1 MTSLENLKTY
11 EEIRQ
16 KIAAYQL
23 AIKTLNWDASTVA
36 PKKGASYRNQMGAI
50 LAGELFT
57 LSTSEMYLSL
67 IETLAQDTS
76 LNPELSREIKQ
87 IKIDQDKS
95 KYIPKD
101 LFIEYSQLVRDGET
115 LWEEAK
121 EKKDYELFKPMLKKL
136 VDTTKKVVECRKDTR
151 SVYDQLLDDFEP
163 GFSQKEYDHFFNR
176 LKEDCVPLIHR
187 IHELNIKEPDWLSLE
202 VTEEVQR
209 RLVHKVAEFL
219 DYSLETGLISESAH
233 PFSSGF
239 SSNDNRV
246 TVKYHPKA
254 FTSSLF
260 AVIHEIG
267 HATYN
272 GQVDSKW
279 DGHHVADSMSYGMHE
294 SQSRFLENMV
304 GRSKAFWVSLYPV
317 FQKEIPVLQ
326 SISLDEFIFGIN
338 VVQASLIRIEAD
350 ELTYPLHIL
359 IRYEIEKGL
368 FEGSLSVE
376 GLDTVWAD
384 KYEAYLGVRPQ
395 NAAEGILQDI
405 HWSGAAFGYFPTYAL
420 GSAYSAQWMHA
431 MNKELDVEEALA
443 SGDIKPIKAWLKE
456 NIHQWGGLYRAHELF
471 DRVCHEPFNPDYYV
485 QYLKSKFETLYDLN

>member
-1 MTSLENLKTY
+1 MTSEHLKQY
-11 EEIRQ
+11 DEIRQ
-16 KIAAYQL
+16 KIASYQL
-23 AIKTLNWDASTVA
+23 ALKTLNWDASTVA
-36 PKKGASYRNQMGAI
+36 PKKGASYRNQMGAL
-50 LAGELFT
+50 LAGELFSI
-57 LSTSEMYLSL
+57 STHPDYLEL
-67 IETLAQDTS
+67 IETLAHDS
-76 LNPELSREIKQ
+76 NVEPELAREINQ
-87 IKIDQDKS
+87 IKMDQDKS
-95 KYIPKD
+95 KYIPKE

-115 LWEEAK
+115 IWEEAK
-121 EKKDYELFKPMLKKL
+121 EAKDYEHFKPILKKL
-136 VDTTKKVVECRKDTR
+136 VETTQKVIQCRHDTR

-176 LKEDCVPLIHR
+176 LKEDLVPLIHK
-187 IHELNIKEPDWLSLE
+187 INSLNKKEPSWLS
-202 VTEEVQR
+202 VDVPVDVQR
-209 RLVHKVAEFL
+209 RLVHRVAEFL
-219 DYSLETGLISESAH
+219 DYKLDTGLISESAH

-246 TVKYHPKA
+246 TVKYHPNA

-279 DGHHVADSMSYGMHE
+279 DGHHISDSMSYGMHE

-304 GRSKAFWVSLYPV
+304 GRSNAFWVSLYPF
-317 FQKEIPVLQ
+317 FQSEIPALKDV
-326 SISLDEFIFGIN
+326 SLDEFIFGIN

-350 ELTYPLHIL
+350 ELTYPLHIM

-368 FEGSLSVE
+368 FDGSLTVE
-376 GLDTVWAD
+376 GLDQVWAD
-384 KYEAYLGVRPQ
+384 KYEAYLGVRPA
-395 NAAEGILQDI
+395 NASEGILQDI

-431 MNKELDVEEALA
+431 MEKELDVEKALT
-443 SGDIKPIKAWLKE
+443 SGDIKAIKAWLKE

-471 DRVCHEPFNPDYYV
+471 DRVCLEPFNPDYYV
-485 QYLKSKFETLYDLN
+485 DYLKSKFETLYTLK